1 MVRTRSTDPEK
12 ANHPPETG
20 GPSNNEQMATLE
32 ARIAQMSRDM
42 EALTDQN
49 TRLLAQIS
57 KESNINEGGG
67 DESNGQSNG
76 HQYGDTNPEGRG
88 PSGDN
93 QLGDNSRD
101 DGHGRNPRQWKKKR
115 LREVVAS
122 LDEKYN
128 RLQ

>member
-67 DESNGQSNG
+67 LPGT
-76 HQYGDTNPEGRG
+76 TNSGTILGMMDMEGI
-88 PSGDN
+88 PASGRRKD
-93 QLGDNSRD
+93 
-101 DGHGRNPRQWKKKR
+101 
-115 LREVVAS
+115 
-122 LDEKYN
+122 
-128 RLQ
+128 